1 MTGPT
6 HVHDRYDEPDQLR
19 DQIDRLLCHR
29 GAIALGIVLGL
40 LGGAALALTQAHTYT
55 STSEVLV
62 RSTADPFGTVS
73 VGADNQISM
82 GTEQQ
87 IAAGAA
93 VAVRAARA
101 LGQADSKAAAL
112 GEDLRITSRAK
123 SQVLRFTF
131 TARTPQNA
139 ARGANAFAEA
149 YLADRKVRN
158 EAAVQRAGRS
168 VEEQI
173 KAVQAKKKDAGDAVE
188 QALQTELDALH
199 RRIVEINSRD
209 IDGGDIV
216 RRGEVPAR
224 PSGPGWTT
232 LLVLGLAGGLAL
244 GILLAWLRSAL
255 DTRVRSAQEA
265 RAALRTPVLGLLPRE
280 ADEDDA
286 LLSVGHRGGDRAQT
300 YRALAHRLRR
310 TGLSA
315 GLGRVLVVAPRRGAA
330 TEEVAVNLAAALAE
344 CGEEVLLVDAD
355 PGTPALTTRLP
366 LLPDDARTPREA
378 SLPEGSRL
386 VDAGTAGRFACWSG
400 GGTGAPGPAG
410 GSAAVHRMPTE
421 GEARTALVVTPPL
434 LEDADALALAQRADG
449 VLLVAGLGATRRED
463 LERAHELIDCSG
475 GTVLGTVLD
484 GGRRQDPL
492 HAVQAVLRRRPA
504 RGPQAEPATPV
515 VALPAQDETLTASR
529 G

>member
-19 DQIDRLLCHR
+19 DQIHRLLCHR

-40 LGGAALALTQAHTYT
+40 LGGAALALSRAHTYT

-101 LGQADSKAAAL
+101 LGQADSRAAAL
-112 GEDLRITSRAK
+112 GKDLRITNRAK

-173 KAVQAKKKDAGDAVE
+173 KAVQAKKKGAGDAVE
-188 QALQTELDALH
+188 NALQTELDALH
-199 RRIVEINSRD
+199 RRLVEINSRD
-209 IDGGDIV
+209 TDGGDIV
-216 RRGEVPAR
+216 RRGEVPVR
-224 PSGPGWTT
+224 PAGPGWAT

-255 DTRVRSAQEA
+255 DTRVRSVQEA

-310 TGLSA
+310 TGMSA
-315 GLGRVLVVAPRRGAA
+315 GLGRVLVVAP
-330 TEEVAVNLAAALAE
+330 
-344 CGEEVLLVDAD
+344 
-355 PGTPALTTRLP
+355 
-366 LLPDDARTPREA
+366 
-378 SLPEGSRL
+378 
-386 VDAGTAGRFACWSG
+386 GTA
-400 GGTGAPGPAG
+400 
-410 GSAAVHRMPTE
+410 
-421 GEARTALVVTPPL
+421 PPP
-434 LEDADALALAQRADG
+434 
-449 VLLVAGLGATRRED
+449 RR
-463 LERAHELIDCSG
+463 S
-475 GTVLGTVLD
+475 
-484 GGRRQDPL
+484 P
-492 HAVQAVLRRRPA
+492 
-504 RGPQAEPATPV
+504 
-515 VALPAQDETLTASR
+515 
-529 G
+529 